1 MFFANILSNIV
12 FLLLRSC
19 SNSRINITL
28 TEDHEQTIDMLEQQQ
43 ILLGLCSS
51 YVSPFI
57 VTFSIV
63 NSGWDEYE
71 YQDSSIKSF
80 TKFMMAIQALQALI
94 ILYITFVSYRRDT
107 SPDQGGETFFN
118 KYMPIGH
125 YILSLI
131 LFVVT
136 PVTIVIAYVSVSL
149 SSVNTG
155 LLFSYLTFYTILSLL
170 LMFWFFAS
178 HLDVFD
184 RLKHENRLKRAL
196 INQ

>member
-80 TKFMMAIQALQALI
+80 TKFMMAI
-94 ILYITFVSYRRDT
+94 
-107 SPDQGGETFFN
+107 
-118 KYMPIGH
+118 
-125 YILSLI
+125 
-131 LFVVT
+131 
-136 PVTIVIAYVSVSL
+136 
-149 SSVNTG
+149 
-155 LLFSYLTFYTILSLL
+155 
-170 LMFWFFAS
+170 
-178 HLDVFD
+178 
-184 RLKHENRLKRAL
+184 
-196 INQ
+196 